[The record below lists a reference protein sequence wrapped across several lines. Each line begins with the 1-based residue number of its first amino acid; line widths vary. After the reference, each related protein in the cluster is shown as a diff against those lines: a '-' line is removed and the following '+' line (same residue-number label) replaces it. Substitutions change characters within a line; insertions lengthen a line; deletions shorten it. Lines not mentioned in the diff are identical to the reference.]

1 ERRFL
6 KDWQTDSTRWEEST
20 PVERIPAVS
29 APQIEPFALYLLDAK
44 RDIAEDIRTRS
55 SFWHKMVAE
64 HGLSQEDV
72 ERIEKEL
79 SSINENIVESS
90 EVLTHIQSHL
100 REFHETLSCE
110 ENSISVTP
118 LARHLRDL
126 SRGMDVV
133 LSTRGAPP
141 FPLHRQGMG
150 TRSLGTLFTFWA
162 YITWRQKDSPEAV
175 HPMTALEEP
184 ETHLHPQAQ
193 RALFRQ

>member
-1 ERRFL
+1 
-6 KDWQTDSTRWEEST
+6 
-20 PVERIPAVS
+20 
-29 APQIEPFALYLLDAK
+29 
-44 RDIAEDIRTRS
+44 
-55 SFWHKMVAE
+55 
-64 HGLSQEDV
+64 
-72 ERIEKEL
+72 EKEL

-193 RALFRQ
+193 RALFRQITKMPGQRIISTHSPYICSQAQIAQMRHFSKQGEETIVS